1 MNIISKSIISFVFNK
16 RNMSN
21 TKTVQ
26 ITKVGS
32 SPPPSIPT
40 KTEQSMGGKKP
51 LKSILKKT
59 QRIKDVKDPAK
70 PTPLKPGMK
79 RHTLKLLTSKG
90 HKKLKKTLKKK
101 LHKLKKSELDKLV
114 QDSNMKLNP
123 NTPPEIARKIVS
135 NAISAGFVSSP

>member
-1 MNIISKSIISFVFNK
+1 M
-16 RNMSN
+16 
-21 TKTVQ
+21 
-26 ITKVGS
+26 
-32 SPPPSIPT
+32 
-40 KTEQSMGGKKP
+40 
-51 LKSILKKT
+51 KSILKKT

-79 RHTLKLLTSKG
+79 KHTLKLLTSKG

-123 NTPPEIARKIVS
+123 NTPPEIARKILS

>member
-1 MNIISKSIISFVFNK
+1 MSIISKSIISFVFNK
-16 RNMSN
+16 RNMTN
-21 TKTVQ
+21 TKNVHI

-32 SPPPSIPT
+32 SPSIPT
-40 KTEQSMGGKKP
+40 TKEESVGGKKP

-59 QRIKDVKDPAK
+59 QRIKDVRDPAK

-90 HKKLKKTLKKK
+90 HKKLKKTLRKK

>member
-1 MNIISKSIISFVFNK
+1 MPNISKSIISFDFNK
-16 RNMSN
+16 RNMSD
-21 TKTVQ
+21 TKTVK

-40 KTEQSMGGKKP
+40 KKEENVGGKKP

-70 PTPLKPGMK
+70 STPLKPGMK
-79 RHTLKLLTSKG
+79 KHTLKLLTSKG